1 MEKRSVLD
9 YREWG
14 IANVLNQF
22 SLSIPLN
29 QRSYKW
35 SEDRI
40 ETLFEDI
47 TKAFKIGENI
57 YFLGMIVLTEGP
69 SGQKEVADGQQRLAT
84 ISILIAAIRDYL
96 KELNDIDTV
105 NTYQNKYL
113 LEYDPHSEEYKPKLT
128 LNFDDR
134 DFFYKTIL
142 IPIDKR
148 GGFQGKRVSSH
159 ERLEAAMRIANDHV
173 KTLTVMFTNE
183 KEKRKRLYDFV
194 DYLHDKAQVIVFI
207 VPNYVGNAFKMF
219 ETLNARGMRA
229 SQIDILKNYLFDLG
243 KNKISDMQ
251 LRWTSMLSTID
262 ELTDAQGEDELL
274 VDFIRYYWIAH
285 YGPTT
290 EPELGDKIQNNV
302 LDERPAYDLVAALDS
317 FATDFSA
324 LNMPR
329 EHPSLGKFSRDTRNC
344 IYTITKEL
352 GIKQIM
358 PLMLAILRYFDVK
371 EAEKAFKLCLSWTV
385 RFLIAGGGSGGLLD
399 RYYGLRAK
407 EISNQETL
415 TAAKLAQQMSSVVHN
430 DRAFKEA
437 FETANVRQVK
447 FARYYLRA
455 IDLYLAQDPHPQ
467 FVPNEDTLAVN
478 AEHILPVT
486 PSADWDIAPDI
497 VASYSKRLGNIVLM
511 KAPDN
516 VKMGNKSFTEKKK
529 VYKASP
535 FRTTQWV
542 SEYKKWGV
550 EEINH
555 RQKRLAELAPK
566 VWPID
571 V

>member
-9 YREWG
+9 FKECG
-14 IANVLNQF
+14 IANVLSQF
-22 SLSIPLN
+22 SLYIPLN

-40 ETLFEDI
+40 QTLFEDI
-47 TKAFKIGENI
+47 TKAFKIGEKI
-57 YFLGMIVLTEGP
+57 YFLGMLVFTEGS
-69 SGQKEVADGQQRLAT
+69 SGLEVADGQQRLAT
-84 ISILIAAIRDYL
+84 ITILIAAIRDYL
-96 KELNDIDTV
+96 KELNDNDTV
-105 NTYQNKYL
+105 STYQNKYL
-113 LEYDPHSEEYKPKLT
+113 LEYDPHSEDFKPKLS

-134 DFFYKTIL
+134 DFFYKNIL
-142 IPIDKR
+142 KPIDKR

-159 ERLEAAMRIANDHV
+159 ERLEAAMKIANDHV
-173 KTLTVMFTNE
+173 NTLVVMFANE

-194 DYLHDKAQVIVFI
+194 DYLHNNAQVIVFI
-207 VPNYVGNAFKMF
+207 VPGYVGNAFKMF

-285 YGPTT
+285 YGPIT

-302 LDERPAYDLVAALDS
+302 LDERPAYDLVGALDS

-329 EHPSLGKFSRDTRNC
+329 EHPSLSKFSRDTRNC

-358 PLMLAILRYFDVK
+358 PLMLAILRYFNVK
-371 EAEKAFKLCLSWTV
+371 EAEKAFDLCLSWTV

-407 EISNQETL
+407 EISNQEIL
-415 TAAKLAQQMSSVVHN
+415 TANKLAQQMSSVVHN
-430 DRAFKEA
+430 DRAFREA
-437 FETANVRQVK
+437 FEVASVRQIK

-467 FVPNEDTLAVN
+467 VLPNEDTLSVN
-478 AEHILPVT
+478 AEHVLPVT
-486 PSADWDIAPDI
+486 PSPDWNVPSDII
-497 VASYSKRLGNIVLM
+497 ASYSKRLGNIVLLR
-511 KAPDN
+511 ATDN
-516 VKMGNKSFTEKKK
+516 VKVGNKAFTEKKK
-529 VYKASP
+529 AYKISP
-535 FRTTQWV
+535 FKTTQWV
-542 SEYKKWGV
+542 AEYKQWDFKD
-550 EEINH
+550 INH

-566 VWPID
+566 VWPIEI
-571 V
+571 